1 VKNLTLS
8 AYTVDRAAHNTLR
21 CAARALGLPLRA
33 LLALPPGEL
42 RRLVRRARRLAEREW
57 HETSLRIDA
66 IVALQDLVQEGR
78 LP

>member
-1 VKNLTLS
+1 MKNLTLS

-21 CAARALGLPLRA
+21 CAARALGVPLRA

-42 RRLVRRARRLAEREW
+42 RRLVKRARRRTEREW

-66 IVALQDLVQEGR
+66 IVALQDLLLEGR
-78 LP
+78 I